1 MSVRRPAVAGQF
13 YPGRK
18 AELLAE
24 LERCLTATADPESA
38 VGVVVPHAG
47 YVYSGATAGAVY
59 SRVKIPDRV
68 AVLSPN
74 HTGMGAP
81 VSVWSEGVWLTPLGE
96 VEVDAALA
104 AALLKG
110 CPEAEADEAAHAREH
125 SLEVQLPFLQKLNP
139 GAKILPVTLGT
150 HRVSTLESLGRAL
163 ASAITD
169 AGGDVLI
176 VASSDM
182 THFESAGSARRRD
195 EMALEKLRAMDPAG
209 LMAVVQRERISMCG
223 AAAAAVMLWAAKDL
237 GAVGCELVDYTHS
250 GMVTGDESE
259 VVAYAGLI
267 CR

>member
-1 MSVRRPAVAGQF
+1 MSIRKPAVAGQF

-18 AELLAE
+18 EQLLAE
-24 LERCLTATADPESA
+24 LERYLSVEAGAQKA
-38 VGVVVPHAG
+38 VGVVAPHAG
-47 YVYSGATAGAVY
+47 YVYSGGTAGAVY

-74 HTGMGAP
+74 HTGMGSP
-81 VSVWSEGVWLTPLGE
+81 VSVWAEGSWLTPLGA
-96 VEVDAALA
+96 VEVDAPLA
-104 AALLKG
+104 AALLER
-110 CPEAEADEAAHAREH
+110 CPEAQGDEAAHAREH

-139 GAKILPVTLGT
+139 DAKVLPVTLGT
-150 HRVSTLESLGRAL
+150 HRASTLESVGRAL

-169 AGGDVLI
+169 AGGDVLV

-182 THFESAGSARRRD
+182 THFESAESARRRD

-209 LMAVVQRERISMCG
+209 LIDVVTRERISMCG
-223 AAAAAVMLWAAKDL
+223 AAPAAVMLWAAKEL
-237 GAVGCELVDYTHS
+237 GATGCELVDYTHS
-250 GMVTGDESE
+250 GMVTGDDSE